1 MSPRFYVKSFF
12 ADTVQ
17 AAMETA
23 RRELGPD
30 ALLLDT
36 KPAPPEARNLG
47 QYEVVFGEY
56 IDVVASQPAARSLP
70 HNPSPAAALPSG
82 RGEARDILS
91 HLSQLVR
98 QRRGNRP
105 VVPVQPPPEAPVPAP
120 LTRVMDELT
129 AAGVEPELARAMAE
143 NVKARMERNTV
154 LDISRPYPTTEW
166 DDATL
171 ANETRQEIA
180 ARCPVLP
187 EIGPVTAFVGPPGA
201 GKTTTLVKLAIAQGL
216 AQGKGV
222 RLLSIDTHRIGA
234 AAQLETY
241 ASILGV
247 PFQAVESP
255 AALAQ
260 AVDYAPANTLLFI
273 DTPGYSANL
282 FRDLGRDLAALLAR
296 RQDIDTHL
304 VLTASMSSDALR
316 RAADLYGAF
325 GPSKLLFTRLDEA
338 TSYATI
344 LCEAARRQLPLSF
357 FGTGQSIPE
366 DLEPATIE
374 RIGESMVRQL
384 PKVMQAIA

>member
-1 MSPRFYVKSFF
+1 
-12 ADTVQ
+12 
-17 AAMETA
+17 
-23 RRELGPD
+23 
-30 ALLLDT
+30 
-36 KPAPPEARNLG
+36 
-47 QYEVVFGEY
+47 
-56 IDVVASQPAARSLP
+56 
-70 HNPSPAAALPSG
+70 
-82 RGEARDILS
+82 
-91 HLSQLVR
+91 
-98 QRRGNRP
+98 
-105 VVPVQPPPEAPVPAP
+105 
-120 LTRVMDELT
+120 
-129 AAGVEPELARAMAE
+129 
-143 NVKARMERNTV
+143 
-154 LDISRPYPTTEW
+154 
-166 DDATL
+166 
-171 ANETRQEIA
+171 
-180 ARCPVLP
+180 
-187 EIGPVTAFVGPPGA
+187 
-201 GKTTTLVKLAIAQGL
+201 
-216 AQGKGV
+216 
-222 RLLSIDTHRIGA
+222 
-234 AAQLETY
+234 
-241 ASILGV
+241 V